1 MLRNLPFR
9 CLIAMASLVGGAG
22 TAQAQSILAGEH
34 ADFTRIAIRK
44 IGQTEPHLETAEDS
58 IRVIGAAAVG
68 TSDLTSALQKL
79 GRARV
84 QGIEI
89 DSSGVRVDLNCECK
103 AETFDYRG
111 YYVIDIAEG
120 KEPVAQSAAPHPDT
134 AFQEWKIPKTSI
146 LASCSVGA
154 WCQDLLSIEPEI
166 DNDDYCQF
174 ASETLVN
181 LTALQGS
188 AAPQAE
194 RLRAYLDKG
203 WWDEAALLID
213 EMSAGASSEPFIRT
227 GQAEADDHPA
237 CASKQETLAWVKT
250 RELAIDWTTQ
260 AEPAQDPEMIPIAD
274 APEQEPEPEVPALAV
289 TSVNADSDVHTRALS
304 FLESYK
310 AELE

>member
-1 MLRNLPFR
+1 MLRNLPLR
-9 CLIAMASLVGGAG
+9 CFIAMASLAGGAG

-84 QGIEI
+84 QGIEV
-89 DSSGVRVDLNCECK
+89 DASGVRVDLNCDCT

-154 WCQDLLSIEPEI
+154 WCEDLLSIEPEI

-194 RLRAYLDKG
+194 RLRGYLDKG

-213 EMSAGASSEPFIRT
+213 EMSAGVSSEPFIKR

-237 CASKQETLAWVKT
+237 CESKQETLAWVKT
-250 RELAIDWTTQ
+250 REPAIDWTTK
-260 AEPAQDPEMIPIAD
+260 AEPAQDPEPIETA
-274 APEQEPEPEVPALAV
+274 AEPEPEVPALAV
-289 TSVNADSDVHTRALS
+289 TSVNADSDVHARALS